1 MNCLSISL
9 FGRFNA
15 HHNSDILFGLDAA
28 KLQELFSYLLIYRD
42 RPHHREQ
49 LATLLWDAKSTTQSK
64 KYLRQALWQLRQHLE
79 SCYGEQSILLQL
91 DGDWVY
97 INTEAPFWLDV
108 QEFETAFNAVR
119 EVLGHEMS
127 AEAANQIK
135 KVVQL
140 YKGNLLEGWYQD
152 WCNFERERFQLI
164 YLSMLDKLM
173 SYCANC
179 GDYEEGV
186 AYGILGL
193 RQDPAQERTHQQLM
207 RLHYLSGNRSG
218 ALRQYKMCEDILQS
232 ELSVA
237 PSRLTQLLY
246 AQIRGDQLPSP
257 TDVSSPQ
264 HGNSQG
270 ALQSL
275 AEQLNKLRV
284 DIDLIQHEVQ
294 SQLEMIGKFPTL

>member
-15 HHNSDILFGLDAA
+15 YHNSDILFGLDAA

-42 RPHHREQ
+42 RPHYREQ

-79 SCYGEQSILLQL
+79 SCYGEESVLLQL

-97 INTEAPFWLDV
+97 INMEAPFWLDV
-108 QEFETAFNAVR
+108 NEFEKTFNAVR
-119 EVLGHEMS
+119 EVPGHEIS
-127 AEAANQIK
+127 AEAASQIK
-135 KVVQL
+135 KSVQL
-140 YKGNLLEGWYQD
+140 YKGSLLEGWYQD

-186 AYGILGL
+186 AYAILGL

-218 ALRQYKMCEDILQS
+218 ALRQYKICEEILQS

-237 PSRLTQLLY
+237 PSRMTQLLY
-246 AQIRGDQLPSP
+246 AQIQGDQLPTPADKSFPQSASP
-257 TDVSSPQ
+257 T
-264 HGNSQG
+264 GT
-270 ALQSL
+270 LQTL
-275 AEQLNKLRV
+275 AEQLNKLRI
-284 DIDLIQHEVQ
+284 DIDLIQHQVQ
-294 SQLEMIGKFPTL
+294 NQLDMTGKFPTA

>member
-15 HHNSDILFGLDAA
+15 CHNMDILIGLDAA

-42 RPHHREQ
+42 RTHHRER

-79 SCYGEQSILLQL
+79 ICYGDEAPLLQL
-91 DGDWVY
+91 DGDWIT
-97 INTEAPFWLDV
+97 INKEASFWLDV
-108 QEFETAFNAVR
+108 QEFEAAFAGVR
-119 EVLGHEMS
+119 EVVGHEMTT
-127 AEAANQIK
+127 EAASQIK

-164 YLSMLDKLM
+164 YLAMLDKLM
-173 SYCANC
+173 SYCADR
-179 GDYEEGV
+179 GEYEEGV
-186 AYGILGL
+186 SYGILGL

-218 ALRQYKMCEDILQS
+218 ALRQYKMCVDILQS
-232 ELSVA
+232 ELSVG
-237 PSRLTQLLY
+237 PSRLTELLY
-246 AQIRGDQLPSP
+246 AQIQGDQLHE
-257 TDVSSPQ
+257 VSS
-264 HGNSQG
+264 SQDHHTQV
-270 ALQSL
+270 ALQAL
-275 AEQLNKLRV
+275 AERLNKLRF
-284 DIDLIQHEVQ
+284 DIDTMHNQVQ
-294 SQLEMIGKFPTL
+294 SQLDMINKLPAS

>member
-15 HHNSDILFGLDAA
+15 CHNSHLLFGLDAA

-79 SCYGEQSILLQL
+79 ICYGEQALLLQL

-108 QEFETAFNAVR
+108 QEFEVAFSAVR
-119 EVLGHEMS
+119 EVLGQDMS
-127 AEAANQIK
+127 AEEANQIK

-140 YKGNLLEGWYQD
+140 YKGSLLEGWYQD

-173 SYCANC
+173 SYCANR

-193 RQDPAQERTHQQLM
+193 RQDAAQERTHQQLM

-218 ALRQYKMCEDILQS
+218 ALRQYKMCVDVLQS
-232 ELSVA
+232 ELGVA
-237 PSRLTQLLY
+237 PSRLTQMLY
-246 AQIRGDQLPSP
+246 AQIQGDQLSIPSEAA
-257 TDVSSPQ
+257 SSPQ
-264 HGNSQG
+264 PNTQG
-270 ALQSL
+270 ALQAL

-284 DIDLIQHEVQ
+284 DIDLIQNQVQ
-294 SQLEMIGKFPTL
+294 NQLEMIGKFPTL